1 VGHRFSRQW
10 ALEGG
15 YMYQLIRKRMGPVW
29 ENNHTMVINLHCG
42 VPLIPR

>member
-1 VGHRFSRQW
+1 MH
-10 ALEGG
+10 
-15 YMYQLIRKRMGPVW
+15 QLLRKRAAPMW